1 MENKP
6 LPRVGG
12 VTYRSI
18 AVGAVVAALLGI
30 AAPYESLII
39 SGSPLHF
46 DYSTPAAVFFFFLF
60 LVAASPLFAL
70 IRPSWRFTKAEFATV
85 YVMAAV
91 ACTVATIGLVAKL
104 LPHIS
109 AGTYYATPENGW
121 VDMVLPHRVPKMQL

>member
-60 LVAASPLFAL
+60 LVVASPLFAL
-70 IRPSWRFTKAEFATV
+70 I
-85 YVMAAV
+85 
-91 ACTVATIGLVAKL
+91 
-104 LPHIS
+104 
-109 AGTYYATPENGW
+109 
-121 VDMVLPHRVPKMQL
+121 